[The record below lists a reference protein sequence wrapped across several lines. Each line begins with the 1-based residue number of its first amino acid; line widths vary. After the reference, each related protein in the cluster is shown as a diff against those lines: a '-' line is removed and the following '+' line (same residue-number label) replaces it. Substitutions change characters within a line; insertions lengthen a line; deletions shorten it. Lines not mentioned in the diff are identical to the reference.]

1 MEEKTSL
8 TQVEAQPIIPVAA
21 VGDDILA
28 IAEKRVDTFNK
39 IKLIALRA
47 TNKMDWVDQ
56 DGSPYLQG
64 SGSEKVGRL
73 FGLDWKLK
81 SDPRK
86 VNSDDDRGPFYY
98 YEVRILVSSKSG
110 DTIESIGTCS
120 SRDSF
125 FAKAKGAWR
134 LLSEIDETNILK
146 SAYTNALSNGVTKLL
161 GLRNL
166 TWEEVEKFAGFK
178 RGDVAQV
185 RHEQNPEVAAKESQQ
200 RAELT
205 TILEA
210 ALPGNLDEQK
220 KALVRITEFPGKD
233 GKIVAGIDDVNRLS
247 GKRLDVT
254 LSKAR
259 DAMAKF
265 QAVPK

>member
-1 MEEKTSL
+1 MSL

-81 SDPRK
+81 GDPRK
-86 VNSDDDRGPFYY
+86 VNSDDDRGPFYF
-98 YEVRILVSSKSG
+98 YEVRMLVSSKSG
-110 DTIESIGTCS
+110 DTIEAVGTCS

-185 RHEQNPEVAAKESQQ
+185 RH
-200 RAELT
+200 
-205 TILEA
+205 
-210 ALPGNLDEQK
+210 
-220 KALVRITEFPGKD
+220 
-233 GKIVAGIDDVNRLS
+233 
-247 GKRLDVT
+247 
-254 LSKAR
+254 
-259 DAMAKF
+259 
-265 QAVPK
+265 